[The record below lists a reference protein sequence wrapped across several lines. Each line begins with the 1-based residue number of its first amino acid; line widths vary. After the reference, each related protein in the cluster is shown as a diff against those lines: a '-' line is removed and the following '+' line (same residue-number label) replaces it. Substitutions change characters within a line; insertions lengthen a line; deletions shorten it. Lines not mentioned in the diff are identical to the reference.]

1 MPSARGTSARRCV
14 RCSRRPT
21 SDSTSTRFSTC
32 RTTRATRRR
41 SSAVWTVDSRRYARH
56 VASVVDELKQVPLFS
71 GLRQRQLR
79 RLAKDFNERSVR
91 AGVELVKQGEMS
103 GIDCFVIAEGEAV
116 VKVDGREVARL
127 GPGDHFGELALV
139 TEHVRSAS
147 VVALTEMR
155 CHTIQFWNFRR
166 FAKENPDVTWKLLQ
180 QVSELLLEERGLR
193 ARASLAAS

>member
-1 MPSARGTSARRCV
+1 M
-14 RCSRRPT
+14 
-21 SDSTSTRFSTC
+21 
-32 RTTRATRRR
+32 
-41 SSAVWTVDSRRYARH
+41 
-56 VASVVDELKQVPLFS
+56 ASVVDELKQVPLFS
-71 GLRQRQLR
+71 GLSQRQLR
-79 RLAKDFNERSVR
+79 RLAKDFNERTVR

-103 GIDCFVIAEGEAV
+103 GIDCFVIAEGEAA
-116 VKVDGREVARL
+116 VKVDGREVAQL

-166 FAKENPDVTWKLLQ
+166 FARDNPDVTWKLLQ